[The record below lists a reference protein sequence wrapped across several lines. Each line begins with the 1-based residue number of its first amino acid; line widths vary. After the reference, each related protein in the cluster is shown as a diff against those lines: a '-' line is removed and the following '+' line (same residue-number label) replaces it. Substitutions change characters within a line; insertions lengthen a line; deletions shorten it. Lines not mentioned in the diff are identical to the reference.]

1 MGFKHPTFRMWCTR
15 SNRLLY
21 RRDHR
26 KEWLYWIHIYT
37 HICHVFLKIRNL
49 RILRLLL
56 FPRTSCVHHIITNFC
71 KYRMYCYPF
80 FFILLCTWQEFK
92 RISGVLYWFI
102 GTATTIS
109 YMISLEILKF
119 SRRLSRAYSS
129 SKFSET
135 VFRANG
141 VAIFDTGHHLT
152 SRPTDIKVQDI

>member
-80 FFILLCTWQEFK
+80 FYFVMYLTRIQKNQWGAILIHWNGHNYQLYDQFGNFKVFQAALTGLLFIKIQWN
-92 RISGVLYWFI
+92 G
-102 GTATTIS
+102 
-109 YMISLEILKF
+109 
-119 SRRLSRAYSS
+119 LSCQWGCYLWHGAP
-129 SKFSET
+129 F
-135 VFRANG
+135 
-141 VAIFDTGHHLT
+141 
-152 SRPTDIKVQDI
+152 